1 MFNLKNHSLIVLK
14 DSKINP
20 RHLDKISEASRRKR
34 DRLMSEYTEMKN
46 GECIVKEDICFDSPS
61 GAALFCVGGSSNGWS
76 QWKDNR
82 GQSLDELYR
91 HE

>member
-1 MFNLKNHSLIVLK
+1 
-14 DSKINP
+14 
-20 RHLDKISEASRRKR
+20 
-34 DRLMSEYTEMKN
+34 MSEYTEMKN